1 MREQYESDFV
11 IWKREQETIHNMREV
26 ELANTIRQQ
35 SRLERDQQ
43 IDSIISKVDA
53 EALKTQQEYENKLGY
68 REFNP

>member
-1 MREQYESDFV
+1 
-11 IWKREQETIHNMREV
+11 MREV